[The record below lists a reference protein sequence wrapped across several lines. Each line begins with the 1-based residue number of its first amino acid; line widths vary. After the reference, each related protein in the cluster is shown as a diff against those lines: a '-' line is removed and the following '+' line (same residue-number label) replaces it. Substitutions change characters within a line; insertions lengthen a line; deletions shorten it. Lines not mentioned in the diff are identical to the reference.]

1 MEDVKMLM
9 NQLYTAYYSDGRI
22 AHEKPLDW
30 IYQNQGN
37 ARVEIRPA
45 IWLWKV
51 PEVELYLVDY
61 VGQCAGF
68 TLQTFRSLKAA
79 EEFKAKIGQ
88 MEESE
93 FKNWLLNRQQ

>member
-1 MEDVKMLM
+1 MLM

-37 ARVEIRPA
+37 ARVEIRLT

-68 TLQTFRSLKAA
+68 TLQTFGSLKAA